1 MPGYEYKKN
10 LLIRLHNVQEQLRGI
25 EKMVL
30 DNRRPEDINIQ
41 LSAVEHALHNFINI
55 VFFDALQKEIAAL
68 ISTLFDKYPAC
79 PRILETTDTIHK
91 NLGSYMLSQLPSILK
106 LLCKI
111 NQLGEEYKP
120 E

>member
-10 LLIRLHNVQEQLRGI
+10 LLIRLHNVQGQLRGI
-25 EKMVL
+25 EKMLL

-41 LSAVEHALHNFINI
+41 LSAAEHALHNFINK
-55 VFFDALQKEIAAL
+55 VFFEALQKEIAAL
-68 ISTLFDKYPAC
+68 ISYLLDKYAEC
-79 PRILETTDTIHK
+79 PRILETIDTIHK
-91 NLGSYMLSQLPSILK
+91 NLGSYTLFQLPSILK

-111 NQLGEEYKP
+111 DQFGEEYKP